1 VINEPPNI
9 GKAIAGPRLYVL
21 SKSGKL
27 LPRGSTGELHISGR
41 GLARGYLNSADL
53 TAEKFVP
60 NPFSSTPGDRLYKT
74 GDLVRYRMDG
84 VLEYLSRADD
94 QVKIRGFRIELGEI
108 QRQLELAEGVKTAV
122 VLALGD
128 NASDKHLIGFVERAR
143 NAGSQD
149 LPKNVWKEDLNRW
162 LRTCLPEYMV
172 PEIMVLDQMPL
183 TSNGKIDKKV
193 LSAMQGHLRTHREY
207 VAPQTPTE
215 LKVAELW
222 ARLLGVDRHQ
232 VGATTS
238 LFDFGGHSL
247 LFVRL
252 ANQLAV
258 ELGVKIPLRTLFGT
272 QNIRDLSRRI
282 DAEITVQFVEE
293 RMKNSII
300 VSEGFL

>member
-1 VINEPPNI
+1 M
-9 GKAIAGPRLYVL
+9 
-21 SKSGKL
+21 
-27 LPRGSTGELHISGR
+27 
-41 GLARGYLNSADL
+41 
-53 TAEKFVP
+53 
-60 NPFSSTPGDRLYKT
+60 
-74 GDLVRYRMDG
+74 VRYGVDG
-84 VLEYLSRADD
+84 VLEYLGRADD

-108 QRQLELAEGVKTAV
+108 QRQLELLEGVKTAV
-122 VLALGD
+122 VLAVGD

-143 NAGSQD
+143 IAAGPQELSENA
-149 LPKNVWKEDLNRW
+149 WKEGIKRS
-162 LRTCLPEYMV
+162 LRACLPEYML

-183 TSNGKIDKKV
+183 TSNGKINKKA
-193 LSAMQGHLRTHREY
+193 LLAMQVHLTAHREY

-222 ARLLGVDRHQ
+222 ARLLGVDCHR

-252 ANQLAV
+252 ANQLGV

-282 DAEITVQFVEE
+282 DAEITVQLVEE
-293 RMKNSII
+293 KMKNSVI